1 MNPAATAGA
10 AVVSFPV
17 PSARSS
23 REHRRLAHD
32 EKPAVRLHR
41 HGPET
46 LSDTELIAVLTRTR
60 VSSEED
66 LCAARVLLRDG
77 LAQLVQRVLTCAAD
91 IPRGDATRIAAAIE
105 LGRRAIAPPSPRQL
119 YCLGRAGPRLAA
131 RYACHVQE
139 RLGALFLDTRG
150 RIIAEREVFV
160 GTLHAAIV
168 STRDVLRLALSLHAK
183 GVVVFHNHPSGD
195 TQPSDEDIAF
205 TRQLASAAQLLD
217 IDLVDHLVVAGDRYV
232 SMKSRGYF

>member
-1 MNPAATAGA
+1 VNPAATSAA

-23 REHRRLAHD
+23 RERRRLAHD
-32 EKPAVRLHR
+32 EKPSVRLHR

-46 LSDTELIAVLTRTR
+46 LSDTELIALLTRTR

-91 IPRGDATRIAAAIE
+91 IPRGDATRIAAIE

-119 YCLGRAGPRLAA
+119 YYLGRAGPRLAA

-160 GTLHAAIV
+160 GTLHTAIV
-168 STRDVLRLALSLHAK
+168 STRDVLQLALSLHAK
-183 GVVVFHNHPSGD
+183 GVVVFHNHPSMD
-195 TQPSDEDIAF
+195 TQPSDEDVAY
-205 TRQLASAAQLLD
+205 TRRLASAAQLLD
-217 IDLVDHLVVAGDRYV
+217 IDLVDHLVLAGDRYI
-232 SMKSRGYF
+232 SMKDRGDF